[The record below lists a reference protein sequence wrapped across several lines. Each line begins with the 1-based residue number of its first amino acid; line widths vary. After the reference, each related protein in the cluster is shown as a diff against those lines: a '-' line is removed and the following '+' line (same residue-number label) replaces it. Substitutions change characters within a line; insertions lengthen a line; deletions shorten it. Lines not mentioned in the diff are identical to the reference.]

1 MISPLLNLVILEM
14 LMMLDTTWMV
24 VMLKEVVLLWNLPRG
39 VLVVPGKT
47 WVGVYLLDLDDALTV
62 ALMVIGPEIAKP
74 GIGRTSVTVVGKE
87 VI

>member
-1 MISPLLNLVILEM
+1 
-14 LMMLDTTWMV
+14 MMLDTTWMV

-39 VLVVPGKT
+39 VLVVPGT
-47 WVGVYLLDLDDALTV
+47 GNIWVGVHLLDLGDALTV